1 MLKYE
6 KGRIVTGQVTGIEK
20 YGIFVSLDEFY
31 SGLIHISEF
40 SDNFVKTIREFV
52 SVGQEIRLRVLE
64 VDEENKKVKLSYK
77 QLHKT
82 RGIKCRVPEYNI
94 GFETLDE
101 KLAGWIEKYKLED

>member
-1 MLKYE
+1 MQA
-6 KGRIVTGQVTGIEK
+6 GDIVIAKITSIVG
-20 YGIFVSLDEFY
+20 YGAFVSVGDY
-31 SGLIHISEF
+31 SGLVHISEF

-64 VDEENKKVKLSYK
+64 VDEENMKVKLSYK

-82 RGIKCRVPEYNI
+82 RGIKCRIPEYKI

-101 KLAGWIEKYKLED
+101 KLTGWIEKYKLED